1 MANVFYAS
9 RTSLSSKIRIAR
21 FKATLA
27 HGKRYVLRMP
37 GMKMRAIVVGAG
49 IVAGFWMAPLRN
61 RADVVALVEID
72 DAHARD
78 AVARFELDC
87 PAFSSLD
94 AALSSVPA
102 DVVIN
107 LTPPEHHRRV
117 TEQALAA
124 GCHVLTEKPMAATF
138 EDAVAMVDAA
148 RRAKLTLAVMQN
160 RRYHPAIRRLRQGVL
175 DRDVGRL
182 MALSADMSMAPR
194 HAAGH
199 LPSHPHPLLLD
210 MAVHTFDQ
218 ARFISGAEATRV
230 VCHEFTAP
238 HSWYSG
244 AAAAI
249 ATFELED
256 GAVFSYRGNWIAPG
270 FPTSYESAW
279 RLSGAHGTVVWD
291 SFGAPACEV
300 AVGAP
305 PERGA
310 AEVRR
315 TTWQVP
321 EPRDRTGH
329 AAAVDDLFDALESG
343 RRPETEGAENV
354 GTLAM
359 VFAAIRSAEERR
371 AVDMEEIVGRE
382 WPSRAQAA

>member
-1 MANVFYAS
+1 
-9 RTSLSSKIRIAR
+9 
-21 FKATLA
+21 
-27 HGKRYVLRMP
+27 
-37 GMKMRAIVVGAG
+37 MRAVVVGAG
-49 IVAGFWMAPLRN
+49 IVAGFWMAPLRR

-72 DAHARD
+72 DDHARD
-78 AVARFELDC
+78 ALARFELDC
-87 PAFSSLD
+87 PGFASVD
-94 AALSSVPA
+94 AALSAVPA

-117 TEQALAA
+117 AEQALEA
-124 GCHVLTEKPMAATF
+124 GCHVLTEKPMAASF

-148 RRAKLTLAVMQN
+148 RRANRTFAVMQN
-160 RRYHPAIRRLRQGVL
+160 RRHHPAIRRLRQGVV
-175 DRDVGRL
+175 DGAVGPL

-199 LPSHPHPLLLD
+199 LPDHPHPLLLD

-249 ATFELED
+249 ATFELE
-256 GAVFSYRGNWIAPG
+256 GGILFSYRGNWIAPG
-270 FPTSYESAW
+270 FATSYDSAW
-279 RLSGAHGTVVWD
+279 RVSGADGTAVWD
-291 SFGAPACEV
+291 SFGAPGCEV
-300 AVGAP
+300 AVGPP

-310 AEVRR
+310 ADVQR
-315 TTWQVP
+315 TTWEVP
-321 EPRDRTGH
+321 APRDRTGH

-343 RRPETEGAENV
+343 RAPETEGAENL

-371 AVDMEEIVGRE
+371 AVDVREVVGDAWPPARE
-382 WPSRAQAA
+382 RAA